1 MADKFIAK
9 SYRLAD
15 DRSGE
20 VFLLKVG
27 RDMNLLVF
35 DKTKGYNRAI
45 RHCPNEKSIFVDEQ
59 SDHALV
65 DTIIFEKGYLDVE
78 SNQQVTQKFLDTH
91 PSNIANGGNIFE
103 EVDEEKDAMSYVDE
117 EDLKHSIR
125 SVVIEKANE
134 ANGIYALEMVA
145 SVLTGSLDETRKMT
159 TGEMK
164 RIIYQEIDDNP
175 SYFLSETGEVNI
187 FDDDQMQ
194 RKYLTLRALKD
205 GILKKSQNGRA
216 MYWVKGDKK
225 IVTAPVG
232 IELVEF
238 FTDFL
243 SSDDGILV
251 AEEIAKRS

>member
-9 SYRLAD
+9 SYRLTD

-65 DTIIFEKGYLDVE
+65 DTIIFEKGYINVE
-78 SNQQVTQKFLDTH
+78 ANQQITQKFLDAH
-91 PSNIANGGNIFE
+91 PSNVINGGNIFE
-103 EVDEEKDAMSYVDE
+103 EVDDEKDAMSYVEE
-117 EDLKHSIR
+117 EDLKHEIR
-125 SVVIEKANE
+125 TVVIEKANE
-134 ANGIYALEMVA
+134 KDGVYALEMVA

-159 TGEMK
+159 VGEMK

-175 SYFLSETGEVNI
+175 SYFTNENGEINI
-187 FDDDQMQ
+187 FDDDHMQ
-194 RKYLTLRALKD
+194 RKYVTLRALKE

-216 MYWVKGDKK
+216 MHWAKGDKK
-225 IVTAPVG
+225 IVAAPVG
-232 IELVEF
+232 IELIEF

-243 SSDDGILV
+243 STDDGILV